1 MSCSQTKQKK
11 IKKSWPY
18 RDSNPRLLGG
28 KQECVL
34 CAINP
39 PGFNK
44 ITQVHYLP
52 STLNQS
58 AIVQLTN
65 LPFSIVI
72 LTYLSFN
79 FNYNL
84 RVCVFL
90 GKFCNTIP
98 EPPPEA
104 ALQFVSTDATKNLML
119 LSGWMSFHLVF
130 GSTIQKFEVFLPFFV
145 FG

>member
-1 MSCSQTKQKK
+1 MSCSQTKQKRF
-11 IKKSWPY
+11 KKCWPY
-18 RDSNPRLLGG
+18 RYSNPRLLGG

-44 ITQVHYLP
+44 ITHLHYLP

-65 LPFSIVI
+65 LPFSIVT
-72 LTYLSFN
+72 LTEMSFN
-79 FNYNL
+79 FNDNL

-104 ALQFVSTDATKNLML
+104 ALQFVSTESTKNLML
-119 LSGWMSFHLVF
+119 LSGWMSFHLDLCF
-130 GSTIQKFEVFLPFFV
+130 TIQKFQVFYLFLD